1 MTIDI
6 RNAVA
11 DDEPRC
17 VELLAELKSAT
28 RSAPA
33 RPLQDSFQKLLSK
46 ERGEIILAVE
56 GTQILGMA
64 TVSYN
69 LAMRYGGE
77 YCQLEELVVTPAA
90 RGKNFGGHL
99 VQRILDNAP
108 GTEGLGLSSRHRA
121 VRSPSGSSC
130 LRNKSTVLVAIFPG
144 DMLPSRYQPATP
156 LRALKKV
163 RRNSFRSVLGGK
175 GKSLIKLKNTAS

>member
-77 YCQLEELVVTPAA
+77 YCQLEELIVTPAA
-90 RGKNFGGHL
+90 RGKKLGGLL
-99 VQRILDNAP
+99 VQKVVDNAKARGSAEIGLYLVEATEHNRP
-108 GTEGLGLSSRHRA
+108 FYEKYGFVAVGTEMR
-121 VRSPSGSSC
+121 
-130 LRNKSTVLVAIFPG
+130 
-144 DMLPSRYQPATP
+144 Q
-156 LRALKKV
+156 
-163 RRNSFRSVLGGK
+163 
-175 GKSLIKLKNTAS
+175 KLKE

>member
-17 VELLAELKSAT
+17 GELLAELKSAT

-77 YCQLEELVVTPAA
+77 HCQLEELVVTPAA
-90 RGKNFGGHL
+90 RGKNIGGLL
-99 VQRILDNAP
+99 VQRIVDNARARGCAEIGLYLLETTEHNRP
-108 GTEGLGLSSRHRA
+108 FYVKYGFEVIGTEMRQGLI
-121 VRSPSGSSC
+121 
-130 LRNKSTVLVAIFPG
+130 NE
-144 DMLPSRYQPATP
+144 QP
-156 LRALKKV
+156 
-163 RRNSFRSVLGGK
+163 
-175 GKSLIKLKNTAS
+175 

>member
-90 RGKNFGGHL
+90 RGKNIGGLL
-99 VQRILDNAP
+99 VQRIVDNARARGCAEIGLYLLETTEHNRP
-108 GTEGLGLSSRHRA
+108 FYAKYGFEVIGTEMRQGLI
-121 VRSPSGSSC
+121 
-130 LRNKSTVLVAIFPG
+130 NE
-144 DMLPSRYQPATP
+144 QP
-156 LRALKKV
+156 
-163 RRNSFRSVLGGK
+163 
-175 GKSLIKLKNTAS
+175 